1 MSDAKYTVTIYT
13 AAPGTPLL
21 ASKTGQPRI
30 GEDGEPLTSQAGH
43 MFYVISDGS
52 KRNSYGF
59 APVKDGDFNG
69 PGRLADDDEAVYTN
83 PRYAR
88 TLEITKK
95 QYDKLKAFG
104 EDFAGHGFKPH
115 YNGLYRNCV
124 DFTWKGLDQAGIH
137 RDLWNVVPWNGKADL
152 RVLENINDIRSIP
165 PPVPDSP
172 LNQERMNPLPAN
184 QNWIQ
189 RRLTELQ
196 LDDPTHPGQALF
208 QQAYAGVQKLNAKY
222 GVAPS
227 PERDGNFA
235 GTLAVGARAHGME
248 RIDHVL
254 LSNPPDHS
262 QVFAVEG
269 PLQNPDRT
277 PRQLMRMDVAQALAT
292 PLAQSSAE
300 WNQAVL
306 RGDQVM
312 ADERA
317 QTAEH
322 RQRLA
327 QHAQQDVPQPRS
339 PAVIS

>member
-1 MSDAKYTVTIYT
+1 MSDAQYTVTIYT

-21 ASKTGQPRI
+21 DRDTRQPKMEGGQPV
-30 GEDGEPLTSQAGH
+30 TSLAGH

-52 KRNSYGF
+52 KRKSYGF
-59 APVKDGDFNG
+59 APIKDGDFSG
-69 PGRLADDDEAVYTN
+69 PGKPVNDDEAVYIN

-88 TLEITKK
+88 TLEITKE
-95 QYDKLKAFG
+95 QYDKLQAFG
-104 EDFAGHGFKPH
+104 DDSTGHGFKPH
-115 YNGLYRNCV
+115 YNGLSNNCV
-124 DFTWKGLDQAGIH
+124 DFTWEGLNQAGIH
-137 RDLWNVVPWNGKADL
+137 RRLLNVVPLNGKADL
-152 RVLENINDIRSIP
+152 RVLENIDDIRSIR
-165 PPVPDSP
+165 PPVPGSP
-172 LNQERMNPLPAN
+172 LNQEREHEIPDR
-184 QNWIQ
+184 NWRQ
-189 RRLTELQ
+189 WLLTEKG

-208 QQAYAGVQKLNAKY
+208 QQAYAGVQKLNAKH

-312 ADERA
+312 AEERA
-317 QTAEH
+317 QTAE
-322 RQRLA
+322 RGQRLA